1 MLANGTLVI
10 EDAHKSDSGLYLCRA
25 SNGVATD
32 LSKVVRLTVH
42 GTWWLLLQLILL
54 PLIPLPF
61 AAVVP
66 RLHACIAARILIL
79 FVMQVRRSCCCV
91 RCVSCFSRVCV
102 CEAFGVW
109 ISFSHQLPPPPL
121 LLLFFRFP
129 SPATGF
135 LRLMNPFLG
144 SLPSV
149 SAHFCSNDWISC
161 GSFAVYVCLC
171 RKTRVRRL
179 LLPSD
184 QECEE

>member
-1 MLANGTLVI
+1 MSCLQWCCNRSFQSRST
-10 EDAHKSDSGLYLCRA
+10 
-25 SNGVATD
+25 
-32 LSKVVRLTVH
+32 H
-42 GTWWLLLQLILL
+42 GTWYVVAPPSADLASFDSIAVCCRRASPSCMHCCSHLDPLRHASEAQLLLRALCLM
-54 PLIPLPF
+54 F
-61 AAVVP
+61 FT
-66 RLHACIAARILIL
+66 C
-79 FVMQVRRSCCCV
+79 
-91 RCVSCFSRVCV
+91 VCV